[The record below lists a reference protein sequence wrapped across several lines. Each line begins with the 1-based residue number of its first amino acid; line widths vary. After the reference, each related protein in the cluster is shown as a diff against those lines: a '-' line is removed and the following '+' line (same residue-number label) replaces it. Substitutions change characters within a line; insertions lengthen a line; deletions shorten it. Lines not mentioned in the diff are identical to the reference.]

1 MTERWP
7 KLDYEADRPVIES
20 LHAYLQVVGKLP
32 TRALPWCNHSWH
44 LALRV
49 VPRGFRSYPVLTASG
64 EAEVLFDCL
73 GSKVTVETSS
83 GFVDGFDVT
92 GQSVAHFF
100 GQLSSLLDRAD
111 VGTSVAG
118 SPNEVE
124 TAVPFRDDTSD
135 RIWDPAVLARIH
147 RALSDANR
155 VFERFRTGFVG
166 KSSPS
171 HLFWGSLDLAVTR
184 FSGREAPLH
193 PGGFPNLPDA
203 VTREAYS
210 HEVASAGFWL
220 GGGGVDQA
228 AFYAYGYPT
237 PDGLAEREVEPAGSY
252 WQGELGEFVLPYE
265 QVRTSTDPEQELMAF
280 LESTYAAVADCGDWP
295 RTSLEVPLGA
305 FGKPYD
311 VEARRKG

>member
-1 MTERWP
+1 MTQRWP
-7 KLDYEADRPVIES
+7 ELDYSADRPVIES

-49 VPRGFRSYPVLTASG
+49 VPPGFRTYPVEMPGG

-73 GSKVTVETSS
+73 SSAVVVETST
-83 GFVDGFDVT
+83 GFADGFEIT
-92 GQSVAHFF
+92 GQSVARFHE
-100 GQLSSLLDRAD
+100 QLSELVSL
-111 VGTSVAG
+111 AG
-118 SPNEVE
+118 VTTDISGAPNEVE
-124 TAVPFRDDTSD
+124 TAIPFHEDTET
-135 RIWDPAVLARIH
+135 RAWDEAALARIH
-147 RALSDANR
+147 RAFSDANR
-155 VFERFRTGFVG
+155 VFERFRSGFVG

-193 PGGFPNLPDA
+193 PGGFPNLPDR

-220 GGGGVDQA
+220 GGGGVDEA

-237 PDGLAEREVEPAGSY
+237 PSGLADAEVGPEAAFWLDS
-252 WQGELGEFVLPYE
+252 LGEFVLPYAA
-265 QVRTSTDPEQELMAF
+265 VRASDDPEGVLMQF
-280 LESTYAAVADCGDWP
+280 LESSYAAVADRGGWDRGALEIP
-295 RTSLEVPLGA
+295 RGA

-311 VEARRKG
+311 VAAQRSG